1 MTEDDELRDL
11 LTDAVADVE
20 PEYRLDTIR
29 ARTQRPHRRRGWY
42 AAGGAIL
49 AAASVVTAVNLAQD
63 DGKGRDKVKPA
74 GQGETHAVA
83 LYFVG
88 DTPKGPRLYREFQQ
102 LPKDGG
108 PLAAL
113 EAITTANDAEDPN
126 YRTEWPAS
134 AFLSVDVQKDVIEVH
149 INHKVLD
156 PALPRARF
164 RLALQQV
171 VYTMQAATGGALP
184 VDFIRSGPVAGIWIP
199 PEQRWIERE
208 PQNEVLAL
216 VSISDP
222 AEGARVSG
230 SFVAR
235 GRANSHEATVPWEI
249 RDESDN
255 VVLEGFVTAEGW
267 MDRLYEWE
275 TEPID
280 VSALPSGR
288 YTFVA
293 MTSDPS
299 GGAEGFG
306 PTSDTRTIIV
316 E

>member
-1 MTEDDELRDL
+1 MTDHDELRDL

-63 DGKGRDKVKPA
+63 DGKGRDNIKPA
-74 GQGETHAVA
+74 TPSKHAVA

-88 DTPKGPRLYREFQQ
+88 DTPAGPRLYREFQQ
-102 LPKDGG
+102 LPSG

-113 EAITTANDAEDPN
+113 QAITTGHGPQDPD
-126 YRTEWPAS
+126 YGTIWPAGV
-134 AFLSVDVQKDVIEVH
+134 FQSVTVKDDVIE
-149 INHKVLD
+149 IEIGNWGSSAYEFPSD
-156 PALPRARF
+156 ERMALAN
-164 RLALQQV
+164 QQV
-171 VYTMQAATGGALP
+171 AYTVQAATKRDLPIRYVADGALVTPLAQP
-184 VDFIRSGPVAGIWIP
+184 V
-199 PEQRWIERE
+199 QRQ
-208 PQNEVLAL
+208 PQNDVLAL

-222 AEGARVSG
+222 AEGTRVSG

-255 VVLEGFVTAEGW
+255 VVLDGFVTALGW

-280 VSALPSGR
+280 VSALPPGR

-293 MTSDPS
+293 LTSDPS